1 MQEGS
6 LRENKISLLDCTL
19 REAPIKDLC
28 MGADYIRNFIKR
40 LEDSQVNII
49 ECGFLKDTGA
59 REDNTIFS
67 HPGDIEPLLINKKPT
82 VQYVAL
88 VDYGRYNLNN
98 LSPCSGRSVDGIRIC
113 FKKHEREVVFDYA
126 EEIMK
131 RGYKVYIQNVDT
143 LGYSASELKE
153 TIQRV
158 NKLQPEGYSIVDTF
172 GAMYEDDLR
181 RVYEIVNGELD
192 SGIKLGFHAHNN
204 LMLAVAN
211 TQSFI
216 SLAAETR
223 ALIVDGSILGCGR
236 GAGNANT
243 ELLAEFINRKKEGTY
258 DLEALLDIIDILM
271 PKLNESCHWGYCPS
285 YFLAGRCDAHVFNV
299 DYLLKKHNIKLKQL
313 KRIIEKLNEEQRKK
327 YDYALLEKLCEKSL
341 V

>member
-1 MQEGS
+1 MH
-6 LRENKISLLDCTL
+6 KISLLDCTL

-28 MGADYIRNFIKR
+28 MGADYIQDFIRR

-59 REDNTIFS
+59 CEDNTIFS
-67 HPGDIEPLLINKKPT
+67 HPGDIEPLLTSKKST

-98 LSPCSGRSVDGIRIC
+98 LSPFNGRSVDGIRIC

-126 EEIMK
+126 EEIKK

-143 LGYSASELKE
+143 LGYSPSELKE

-172 GAMYEDDLR
+172 GAMYGDDLR

-223 ALIVDGSILGCGR
+223 DIIVDGSMLGCGR

-243 ELLAEFINRKKEGTY
+243 ELLAEFINKKKARTY

-271 PKLNESCHWGYCPS
+271 PKLHESCQWGYCPS

-313 KRIIEKLNEEQRKK
+313 KRIIEKLNEEQKKK
-327 YDYALLEKLCEKSL
+327 YDYALLEKLYEKSL
-341 V
+341 T